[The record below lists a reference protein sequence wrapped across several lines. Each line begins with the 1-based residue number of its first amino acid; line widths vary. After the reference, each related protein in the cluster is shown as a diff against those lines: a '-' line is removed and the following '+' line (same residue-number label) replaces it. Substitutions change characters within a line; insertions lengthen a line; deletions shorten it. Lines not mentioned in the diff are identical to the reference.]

1 MDDPAPK
8 PPSTSPDGDDAAAAA
23 KSALLREVD
32 HRVKNN
38 LQLISSLLLLQV
50 RRTEDAGVRSALKGT
65 LERVSAVATVHRRL
79 FQGPEIEKF
88 ELSQFVRELANDL
101 AVAARR
107 PEITFRLDLDEVE
120 VAASQAAPAALVIN
134 ELVANALKHA
144 FPEGRGGVIDVSIR
158 RTPKGFDLAVQDN
171 GVGLPGAEDEIRAFG
186 LTIAQLLC
194 RQLHATLSLDS
205 AQPGVCATVRLENI
219 PGST

>member
-1 MDDPAPK
+1 MDDPAQ
-8 PPSTSPDGDDAAAAA
+8 SASLDNQDDPAAAAR
-23 KSALLREVD
+23 SALLREVD

-38 LQLISSLLLLQV
+38 LQLISSLLLLQI
-50 RRTEDAGVRSALKGT
+50 RRTEEAGVKSALKGT

-79 FQGPEIEKF
+79 FQGPEIERF

-107 PEITFRLDLDEVE
+107 PEITFRLDLDKVE

-144 FPEGRGGVIDVSIR
+144 FPEGRGGVIDISIR
-158 RTPKGFDLAVQDN
+158 RTPKGFDLCVRDD
-171 GVGLPGAEDEIRAFG
+171 GVGLTGEEAEIRAFG

-194 RQLHATLSLDS
+194 RQLHATLTLEST
-205 AQPGVCATVRLENI
+205 QPGVCATVRLENLA
-219 PGST
+219 GST